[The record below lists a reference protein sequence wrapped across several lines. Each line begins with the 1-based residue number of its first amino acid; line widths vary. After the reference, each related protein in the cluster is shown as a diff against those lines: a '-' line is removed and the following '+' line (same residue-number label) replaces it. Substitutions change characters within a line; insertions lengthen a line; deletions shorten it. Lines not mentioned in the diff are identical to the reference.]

1 MKTFNKGEQ
10 ITEGK
15 AKVMYATDDPEVLW
29 VHSKDQATALNGK
42 KKVAIANKGYYT
54 NHISS
59 LLFNYLNGQGVST
72 HFISLESDTDVVV
85 KRLKMIP
92 LEVVVRNFASGHF
105 VTRFAVKNMMKLDPP
120 VQEFYYKSD
129 ELDDPMINNSQILAL
144 KIVDEDQI
152 KFIQAQ
158 ALKINADLKVLFNRI
173 KIDLVDIKFEF
184 GITNNGQLILGDE
197 LSPDNMRLVDQA
209 TGKSLDKDVFRKE
222 TGNLIDGYAVVL
234 DRLKQELGE

>member
-1 MKTFNKGEQ
+1 MKTFKKGEQ

-15 AKVMYATDDPEVLW
+15 AKVMFATDDPEVLW

-59 LLFNYLNGQGVST
+59 LLFKYLNDQAIPT
-72 HFISLESDTDVVV
+72 HFLSIESDTDVVV

-105 VTRFAVKNMMKLDPP
+105 VTRFGVANMLKLDPP

-129 ELDDPMINNSQILAL
+129 ALDDPMINDSQIRAL
-144 KIVDEDQI
+144 KIIDEAQI
-152 KFIQAQ
+152 KAIQAQ
-158 ALKINADLKVLFNRI
+158 ALKINAELKALFNQI
-173 KIDLVDIKFEF
+173 NIDLVDIKFEF
-184 GITNNGQLILGDE
+184 GFTSEDKIILGDE

-234 DRLKQELGE
+234 DRLQKELGE

>member
-1 MKTFNKGEQ
+1 MKTFKKGDQ

-15 AKVMYATDDPEVLW
+15 AKVMFATDDPEVLW

-59 LLFNYLNGQGVST
+59 LLFKYLNDQAIPT
-72 HFISLESDTDVVV
+72 HFLSIESDTDVVV

-105 VTRFAVKNMMKLDPP
+105 VTRFGVANMLKLDPP

-129 ELDDPMINNSQILAL
+129 ALDDPMINDSQIRAL
-144 KIVDEDQI
+144 KIIDEAQI
-152 KFIQAQ
+152 KAIQAQ
-158 ALKINADLKVLFNRI
+158 ALKINAELKALFNQI
-173 KIDLVDIKFEF
+173 NIDLVDIKFEF
-184 GITNNGQLILGDE
+184 GFTSEGKIILGDE

-234 DRLKQELGE
+234 DRLQKELGE

>member
-59 LLFNYLNGQGVST
+59 LLFNYLNGQGVPT

-184 GITNNGQLILGDE
+184 GITNDGQLILGDE

>member
-1 MKTFNKGEQ
+1 MKAIKKGEQ

-15 AKVMYATDDPEVLW
+15 AKVIFATDDPEVLW

-42 KKVAIANKGYYT
+42 KKVAINQKGYYT

-59 LLFNYLNGQGVST
+59 LLFQYLNNQAVPT
-72 HFISLESDTDVVV
+72 HFLSLESDTDVLV
-85 KRLKMIP
+85 KRLKMMP

-105 VTRFAVKNMMKLDPP
+105 VTRFAVPNMLKLNPP

-129 ELDDPMINNSQILAL
+129 ELDDPMINDSQIIAL
-144 KIVDEDQI
+144 KIADEQQI
-152 KFIQAQ
+152 KTLKTK
-158 ALKINADLKVLFNRI
+158 ALKINETLKTLFDQI

-184 GITNNGQLILGDE
+184 GITKNGDLILGDE
-197 LSPDNMRLVDQA
+197 LSPDNMRLVDQE

-222 TGNLIDGYAVVL
+222 TGNLLDGYAVVL
-234 DRLKQELGE
+234 DRLQQKLGE

>member
-1 MKTFNKGEQ
+1 MKTFKKGEQ

-15 AKVMYATDDPEVLW
+15 AKIMYTTDDPEVLW

-59 LLFNYLNGQGVST
+59 LLFNYLNGQGVPT

-158 ALKINADLKVLFNRI
+158 ALKINEDLKALFNRI

-184 GITNNGQLILGDE
+184 GITSDGQLILGDE

-234 DRLKQELGE
+234 NRLKQELGE